1 MNPDRQRL
9 FGWSELWSKKKKK
22 KTSFVFARLK
32 ASLDDGQGGG
42 STVTEVIVYAMI
54 VLGGDTSRSEII
66 MLPVRDQ

>member
-1 MNPDRQRL
+1 MGVL
-9 FGWSELWSKKKKK
+9 SYGAKKKK

-32 ASLDDGQGGG
+32 ASLDDAQGGG

-66 MLPVRDQ
+66 MLPLRDQ